1 MLYLDPIQ
9 AAVCSF
15 CSKVDAKTVFPYTVD
30 NTGSLNIALALD
42 I

>member
-15 CSKVDAKTVFPYTVD
+15 CSKVDAKTVFPCTVD